1 MVAVTLALLAAL
13 AWALAPDRPDFKP
26 APLEPPREDCP
37 KVRRE
42 FLPSNATE
50 LLEPSLAG
58 LTPAQKN
65 RVLYRL
71 NMEPCTCGCSLS
83 VAACRVNNLD
93 CKVSRALA
101 DKVIAEV
108 RAESEN
114 DQKH

>member
-1 MVAVTLALLAAL
+1 LAAL

-26 APLEPPREDCP
+26 APLETPPENCP
-37 KVRRE
+37 KIQRE

-50 LLEPSLAG
+50 ILEPSLAG

-83 VAACRVNNLD
+83 VAACRVSNPN
-93 CKVSRALA
+93 CKISEALA
-101 DKVIAEV
+101 EKIIAEV
-108 RAESEN
+108 RAGSEN
-114 DQKH
+114 RKSR